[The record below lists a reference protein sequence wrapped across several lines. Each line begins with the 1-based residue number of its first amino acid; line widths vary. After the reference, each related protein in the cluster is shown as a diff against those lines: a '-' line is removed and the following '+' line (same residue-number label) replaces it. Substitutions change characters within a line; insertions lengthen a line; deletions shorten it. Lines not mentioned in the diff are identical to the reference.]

1 MRFHT
6 KIELGARPPRVSK
19 RRRGGWRWV
28 EVEVELD
35 TEPRTVKVPA
45 DLEKALH
52 GDAAAHQAFEAVSY
66 SQHRSHAF
74 SIEDAKRHV
83 ADGAGRSIGE
93 DQR

>member
-1 MRFHT
+1 
-6 KIELGARPPRVSK
+6 
-19 RRRGGWRWV
+19 V

-74 SIEDAKRHV
+74 SIEDAKTLETR
-83 ADGAGRSIGE
+83 
-93 DQR
+93 QRRIDKTIATLG